1 MSHKFIPHGKGD
13 NSAFQKWA
21 AHIFTSSPLQAF
33 PHLTSLVG
41 TEGIF
46 LLHSTFLLIGALF
59 ALVAL
64 PETRNKSFTELE
76 MIFVKKER
84 NKAETSHC

>member
-1 MSHKFIPHGKGD
+1 MSHKFILHGKGD
-13 NSAFQKWA
+13 NSAWA

-33 PHLTSLVG
+33 PYLTSLVG
-41 TEGIF
+41 MEGIF
-46 LLHSTFLLIGALF
+46 LLHSTFLLIGAVF